1 LVVLDESGFMLTPTV
16 RRTLAPRG
24 ETPILETW
32 DRHDRIS
39 AISAV
44 TISPKRRHLGLYFRL
59 LPDDT
64 NAKGVDTGAFL
75 KQLHEHIRGP
85 MTVLWDGSNIH
96 DRSGAVKKYLAAH
109 PEILT
114 ERLPPYAPETN
125 PDENVWQHTK
135 HGRLANFAPEDTW
148 ELRRVLI
155 EEFDRLH
162 SRPDLLAA
170 FLRHAEIPVR
180 LRKLSG

>member
-1 LVVLDESGFMLTPTV
+1 MLTPTV

-24 ETPILETW
+24 VTPILKTW

-39 AISAV
+39 ALSAV

-64 NAKGVDTGAFL
+64 NVHGEDTVAFL

-85 MTVLWDGSNIH
+85 MTVLWAGANIH
-96 DRSGAVKKYLAAH
+96 DPSRAVRKYLAAH
-109 PEILT
+109 PEIVT
-114 ERLPPYAPETN
+114 EQLPAYAPETN
-125 PDENVWQHTK
+125 PDANVWQHTK

-155 EEFDRLH
+155 QELDRLH

-170 FLRHAEIPVR
+170 FLRHAEVPVR
-180 LRKLSG
+180 MKRLSG

>member
-1 LVVLDESGFMLTPTV
+1 MLTPTV

-64 NAKGVDTGAFL
+64 NAKGVDTVAFL

-85 MTVLWDGSNIH
+85 LTVLWDGSNIH

-114 ERLPPYAPETN
+114 ER
-125 PDENVWQHTK
+125 
-135 HGRLANFAPEDTW
+135 FAT
-148 ELRRVLI
+148 V
-155 EEFDRLH
+155 
-162 SRPDLLAA
+162 RPGDQ
-170 FLRHAEIPVR
+170 
-180 LRKLSG
+180 S

>member
-1 LVVLDESGFMLTPTV
+1 MLTPTV

-24 ETPILETW
+24 VTPILKTR

-39 AISAV
+39 ALSAV
-44 TISPKRRHLGLYFRL
+44 TVSPQRRHLGLYFRL

-64 NAKGVDTGAFL
+64 NVRGEDTVALL

-96 DRSGAVKKYLAAH
+96 DRSRAVTTYLATH
-109 PEILT
+109 PEVHT
-114 ERLPPYAPETN
+114 ERLPAYAPETN
-125 PDENVWQHTK
+125 PDEDVWQHTQ
-135 HGRLANFAPEDTW
+135 HGRLANFAPGDTR

-155 EEFDRLH
+155 QELDRLH
-162 SRPDLLAA
+162 GRPDLLAA
-170 FLRHAEIPVR
+170 FLRHAEVPVR
-180 LRKLSG
+180 MQKLSG

>member
-1 LVVLDESGFMLTPTV
+1 
-16 RRTLAPRG
+16 
-24 ETPILETW
+24 
-32 DRHDRIS
+32 
-39 AISAV
+39 V

-64 NAKGVDTGAFL
+64 NAKGVDTVAFL

-85 MTVLWDGSNIH
+85 LTVLWDGSNIH

-125 PDENVWQHTK
+125 PDKRVAAHQTWQAGK
-135 HGRLANFAPEDTW
+135 
-148 ELRRVLI
+148 LRPRGYVGV
-155 EEFDRLH
+155 
-162 SRPDLLAA
+162 A
-170 FLRHAEIPVR
+170 
-180 LRKLSG
+180 